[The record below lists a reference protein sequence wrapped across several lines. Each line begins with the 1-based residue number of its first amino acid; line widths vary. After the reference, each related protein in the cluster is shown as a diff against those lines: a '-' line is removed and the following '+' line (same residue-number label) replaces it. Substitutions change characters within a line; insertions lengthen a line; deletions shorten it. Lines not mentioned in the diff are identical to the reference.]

1 MNDTESNLTALREMW
16 ERRRANAAPFRALVD
31 PTGMT
36 RPARDPEERAFLAE
50 RNGLGPFV
58 EVDDPTYRIWRTG
71 KYGTAAE
78 VKAKWARGELGPEHD
93 PWNQLD
99 DSASAETESNGEV
112 AG

>member
-1 MNDTESNLTALREMW
+1 MSDTSSSLASLRAMW
-16 ERRRANAAPFRALVD
+16 AQRQANAAPFRALVD

-36 RPARDPEERAFLAE
+36 RPARHPDERAFLAE

-78 VKAKWARGELGPEHD
+78 VKEKWARGELGSEHD
-93 PWNQLD
+93 PWNQPD
-99 DSASAETESNGEV
+99 DVASTGEMTQ
-112 AG
+112 

>member
-1 MNDTESNLTALREMW
+1 MDINKIDWTDLREMW
-16 ERRRANAAPFRALVD
+16 QRHRAAVADLRRRVD

-36 RPARDPEERAFLAE
+36 RPARHPDERAFLAE

-71 KYGTAAE
+71 KYGTAAD

-99 DSASAETESNGEV
+99 DATEPELE
-112 AG
+112 AK

>member
-1 MNDTESNLTALREMW
+1 MSDTSASLTELRKMW
-16 ERRRANAAPFRALVD
+16 ERRRANAASFRALVD

-71 KYGTAAE
+71 KHGTAAE
-78 VKAKWARGELGPEHD
+78 VKAKWARGELGPQDD

-99 DSASAETESNGEV
+99 DPGSSDLGANKDEPA
-112 AG
+112 